1 MTLEAWFSLVL
12 LCILGASTPGPS
24 LAVILGQVLR
34 GGRSPGLAAALAHG
48 LAVTLYALL
57 AVLGLAAVIASSS
70 FIFSSL
76 QLIAAAYL
84 LYLGISALHDARAAP
99 SEARA
104 PLGSEASFKHPG
116 LNESSHHYSPAGI
129 LKAARE
135 GFLIAFLNPK
145 LGIYMMALFTPFLHP
160 EQGIGAQALIVLTI
174 GGIDALWY
182 VMVVVLVSRG
192 RQVRE
197 FLDQYRPVI
206 DRVYGMLLVALSI
219 LVAAQALTY

>member
-84 LYLGISALHDARAAP
+84 LFLGISALRDASPAPIAAREP
-99 SEARA
+99 IGSKASIENSIPRESTASDNPA
-104 PLGSEASFKHPG
+104 PLFK
-116 LNESSHHYSPAGI
+116 AV
-129 LKAARE
+129 RE

-145 LGIYMMALFTPFLHP
+145 LGVYMLALFTPFMHP
-160 EQGIGAQALIVLTI
+160 EQEIGAQALIVLTI

-182 VMVVVLVSRG
+182 VLVVVLVSRG
-192 RQVRE
+192 RRVRE

-206 DRVYGMLLVALSI
+206 DRVYGLLLVALSI
-219 LVAAQALTY
+219 VVSAQALSN